1 MYFSKFLHCVLA
13 LCNKQIKLYST
24 TSAMHSIRICE
35 EYFDKLSCSVDKT
48 LHEILDNLC
57 NFKTDFSQK

>member
-1 MYFSKFLHCVLA
+1 MA

-35 EYFDKLSCSVDKT
+35 NYFDKYFDKLSCSIDKT

-57 NFKTDFSQK
+57 NFKTDFSQKGK